1 MDICKT
7 YDGVFVSS
15 KNNNDDDDDGIL
27 TIDSRKEENI
37 RHWAVHKDAAMP
49 TYMYYLSSK
58 IKIIIIQVGGRA
70 DETAKR
76 EN

>member
-27 TIDSRKEENI
+27 TIDSRK
-37 RHWAVHKDAAMP
+37 
-49 TYMYYLSSK
+49 
-58 IKIIIIQVGGRA
+58 
-70 DETAKR
+70 
-76 EN
+76 